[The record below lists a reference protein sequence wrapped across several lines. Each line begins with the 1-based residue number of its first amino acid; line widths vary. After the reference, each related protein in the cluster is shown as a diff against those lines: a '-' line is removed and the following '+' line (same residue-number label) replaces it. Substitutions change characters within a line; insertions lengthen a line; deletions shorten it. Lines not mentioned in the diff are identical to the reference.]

1 MKKKE
6 ELKRIFGF
14 LYFSLPLF
22 LLFIIYILFKNN
34 IFRTRARARISKRN
48 KGEKEKKEGGGR
60 GEIGK

>member
-34 IFRTRARARISKRN
+34 IFRTRARTSKRN
-48 KGEKEKKEGGGR
+48 KEKKRRKR
-60 GEIGK
+60 GEGEGK

>member
-34 IFRTRARARISKRN
+34 IFRTRARTSKRN
-48 KGEKEKKEGGGR
+48 KGEKEKKEGGR
-60 GEIGK
+60 SGEIGK